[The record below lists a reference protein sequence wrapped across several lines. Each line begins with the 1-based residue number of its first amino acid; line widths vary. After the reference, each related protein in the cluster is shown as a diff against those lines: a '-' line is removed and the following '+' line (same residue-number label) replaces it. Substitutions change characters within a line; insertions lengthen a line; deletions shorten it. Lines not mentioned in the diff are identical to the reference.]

1 MEFASVSS
9 AESQF
14 PEEQPIQGRPRLE
27 QADGKPMTME
37 TAARLRAL
45 GFDDLVPSELAY
57 ELDTE

>member
-27 QADGKPMTME
+27 QSDGKPMTME
-37 TAARLRAL
+37 TAARLRSL
-45 GFDDLVPSELAY
+45 GFDDLIPAELAY